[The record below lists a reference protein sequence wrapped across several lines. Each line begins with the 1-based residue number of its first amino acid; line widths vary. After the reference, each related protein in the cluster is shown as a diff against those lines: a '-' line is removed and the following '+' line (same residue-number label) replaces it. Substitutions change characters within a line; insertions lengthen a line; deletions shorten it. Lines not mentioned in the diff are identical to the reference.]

1 MTAAAVVAVVG
12 RSGAG
17 KTSLLERLLPALAAR
32 GLRVGAVKH
41 ASHGFLADRPGK
53 DSHRI
58 YESGARAV
66 ALVSCEQLA
75 TFTRLDGPGAGEPSL
90 AAALRALPPDLDLV
104 LVEGFS
110 WEPIPRIVVVG
121 AGEAPDREH
130 LARGETL
137 AILEGTPCPERR
149 CSEFPGALVEEL
161 ARAIQARVEA
171 APPGGRAREPST
183 AADESAFP

>member
-1 MTAAAVVAVVG
+1 MTTAAVMAVVG

-53 DSHRI
+53 DSHRL

-75 TFTRLDGPGAGEPSL
+75 TFTRLDEPGAGEPSL
-90 AAALRALPPDLDLV
+90 AAALGALPADLDLV
-104 LVEGFS
+104 AVEGFS

-121 AGEAPDREH
+121 AGEAPAREY

-137 AILEGTPCPERR
+137 AIVEGVPCPERR
-149 CSEFPGALVEEL
+149 CAEFSGALVEEL

-171 APPGGRAREPST
+171 APPGGRARGPST
-183 AADESAFP
+183 AADETALP

>member
-1 MTAAAVVAVVG
+1 MTEVVAVVG

-66 ALVSCEQLA
+66 ALVSSEQLA
-75 TFTRLDGPGAGEPSL
+75 TFTRLDGADPGGPSL
-90 AAALRALPPDLDLV
+90 AAALGALPAELDLV
-104 LVEGFS
+104 VVEGFS

-121 AGEAPDREH
+121 AGEAPAREY

-137 AILEGTPCPERR
+137 AVVKGAPCPERR
-149 CSEFPGALVEEL
+149 CAEFSDALVEEL
-161 ARAIQARVEA
+161 ARVIRSRVEA
-171 APPGGRAREPST
+171 APPGDRAREPST
-183 AADESAFP
+183 ATAEGAFR